1 MTIGELLRDY
11 RIKKE
16 KKQKE
21 FVGNIISPSYYS
33 KIEKNKH
40 QISASDL
47 IKILQYNNISI
58 TEFFSNFNQ
67 ADKQNQSLIEKISNL
82 MTEAYYQVNKDK
94 MRNLK
99 KIVQNSDLSKTNK
112 EEQILM
118 IDGFIEL
125 LNGNQRSNHSEE
137 VRKKLK
143 EKIFSIPNF
152 NLNKLML
159 YCNAMRFYNLSDT
172 KLISKNIIHQF
183 SDSEN
188 LDIIK
193 RILAIIINILIF
205 SIENE
210 DFKDINF
217 FINTANN
224 IPTNPDLF
232 FYKNVSLFFINFIQY
247 KIYKDKSSLKGCDSI
262 IYFFHST
269 QMTEYADELSKFK
282 NIHK

>member
-47 IKILQYNNISI
+47 IKILHYNNISI

-99 KIVQNSDLSKTNK
+99 KLYRTATYLKRSKKNK
-112 EEQILM
+112 
-118 IDGFIEL
+118 
-125 LNGNQRSNHSEE
+125 
-137 VRKKLK
+137 
-143 EKIFSIPNF
+143 
-152 NLNKLML
+152 
-159 YCNAMRFYNLSDT
+159 Y
-172 KLISKNIIHQF
+172 
-183 SDSEN
+183 
-188 LDIIK
+188 
-193 RILAIIINILIF
+193 
-205 SIENE
+205 
-210 DFKDINF
+210 
-217 FINTANN
+217 
-224 IPTNPDLF
+224 
-232 FYKNVSLFFINFIQY
+232 
-247 KIYKDKSSLKGCDSI
+247 
-262 IYFFHST
+262 
-269 QMTEYADELSKFK
+269 
-282 NIHK
+282 